1 MRLGG
6 RQRFLVKTSA
16 AVAKANI
23 TQQEA
28 TSGNM
33 LRQNMFKRKDIM
45 VLTSED
51 IEKIDKF
58 EQIMNRGFFA
68 SGTEVTDLYNK
79 IFDQK
84 LSYTNCSSCIRTR
97 ISKMVT
103 AKRRYLEELAKAEEN
118 KPQVE
123 EKKEETTNESHK
135 GSDGGKKGKGR
146 SKKNDANG

>member
-1 MRLGG
+1 
-6 RQRFLVKTSA
+6 
-16 AVAKANI
+16 
-23 TQQEA
+23 
-28 TSGNM
+28 
-33 LRQNMFKRKDIM
+33 M

-58 EQIMNRGFFA
+58 EQIMNRGYYA

-103 AKRRYLEELAKAEEN
+103 AKKRYLEELAKVEEN
-118 KPQVE
+118 KPQE
-123 EKKEETTNESHK
+123 EKEKEETN
-135 GSDGGKKGKGR
+135 DGNTTKRNGKKQTGKAGN
-146 SKKNDANG
+146 KKNTAD

>member
-1 MRLGG
+1 
-6 RQRFLVKTSA
+6 
-16 AVAKANI
+16 
-23 TQQEA
+23 
-28 TSGNM
+28 
-33 LRQNMFKRKDIM
+33 M

-58 EQIMNRGFFA
+58 EHIMNRGYYA
-68 SGTEVTDLYNK
+68 SGSEVTDLYNK

-103 AKRRYLEELAKAEEN
+103 AKKRYLEELAKAEEN

-123 EKKEETTNESHK
+123 EKKEETN
-135 GSDGGKKGKGR
+135 DGTTTKRNGKKQAGKAGN
-146 SKKNDANG
+146 KTNTAD

>member
-1 MRLGG
+1 
-6 RQRFLVKTSA
+6 
-16 AVAKANI
+16 
-23 TQQEA
+23 
-28 TSGNM
+28 
-33 LRQNMFKRKDIM
+33 M

-58 EQIMNRGFFA
+58 EQIMNRGYYA

-103 AKRRYLEELAKAEEN
+103 AKKRYLEELEKAEEN

-123 EKKEETTNESHK
+123 EKEETTNGTSTHTSGEQ
-135 GSDGGKKGKGR
+135 GVTRKKR
-146 SKKNDANG
+146 SKKTNANG

>member
-1 MRLGG
+1 MT
-6 RQRFLVKTSA
+6 FLTNNVCLK
-16 AVAKANI
+16 
-23 TQQEA
+23 E
-28 TSGNM
+28 
-33 LRQNMFKRKDIM
+33 KDMI
-45 VLTSED
+45 LTSED
-51 IEKIDKF
+51 LQKIDQF
-58 EQIMNRGFFA
+58 EKIMNRGYFA
-68 SGTEVTDLYNK
+68 SGSEVTDLYNK
-79 IFDQK
+79 IFNQN